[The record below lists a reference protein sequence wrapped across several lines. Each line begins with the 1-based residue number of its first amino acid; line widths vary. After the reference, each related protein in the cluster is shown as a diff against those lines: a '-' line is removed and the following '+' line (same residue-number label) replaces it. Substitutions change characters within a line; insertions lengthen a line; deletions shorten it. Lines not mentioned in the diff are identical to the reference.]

1 MVINMKI
8 LITGATSGIAYETA
22 LKLLEQNNFIYF
34 CTHTEEEKYLL
45 KEKLAN
51 KSNAKVYKLDVCNE
65 NDLKLLDILD
75 YDVFWSHAG
84 IGNGGAVL
92 GISLDTIRKNYEV
105 NVLKN
110 IAVIKRA
117 YENMCHKNIEGK
129 IFVTSSL
136 AAYLPLTYLGAYT
149 SSKAALSSLCYTM
162 NKELKLIG
170 SNISLTLIE
179 LGAYHTG
186 FNQVMIDNKERFLK
200 PASTFYLYKDKVTK
214 KQNNLFNLIEK
225 KTLAAVSTKLTK
237 QISKKNPKFLI
248 RTPIIQRLL
257 VKLYIIFLR

>member
-1 MVINMKI
+1 MKI

-22 LKLLEQNNFIYF
+22 LKLLEQNNFVYL

-92 GISLDTIRKNYEV
+92 GISL
-105 NVLKN
+105 
-110 IAVIKRA
+110 IKRA

-200 PASTFYLYKDKVTK
+200 PVSTFYLYKDKVTK

-225 KTLAAVSTKLTK
+225 KTLTAVSTKLAK

-248 RTPIIQRLL
+248 RTPLIQRLL